1 MSTDYGFT
9 VFLFLCSLIRT
20 LNALLDS
27 PILVAGQF
35 LQLNLYTI
43 LVCSHLFVES
53 LLNFIIDFKVLLT
66 TGIVEILYFLKI
78 FDNLVKFVMLYG
90 KHTFG

>member
-1 MSTDYGFT
+1 M
-9 VFLFLCSLIRT
+9 
-20 LNALLDS
+20 
-27 PILVAGQF
+27 
-35 LQLNLYTI
+35 
-43 LVCSHLFVES
+43 ES
-53 LLNFIIDFKVLLT
+53 LPNFIIDFKVMLS